1 MADEPVPEA
10 DAQEQALLLADWE
23 EPELDAIPPD
33 VPEADALEQA
43 RPLAEAPPAPATLDL
58 PPDVPEADA
67 LDQQRLAD
75 VEEEDDR
82 R

>member
-10 DAQEQALLLADWE
+10 DAQEQALLVDGPE
-23 EPELDAIPPD
+23 EPELDEIPPD

-43 RPLAEAPPAPATLDL
+43 RPLAGAPNGVSELR
-58 PPDVPEADA
+58 PDVPEADA
-67 LDQQRLAD
+67 LDQQRPAD
-75 VEEEDDR
+75 VDEDDDR

>member
-10 DAQEQALLLADWE
+10 DAQEQSLPVAGSE
-23 EPELDAIPPD
+23 EPELDEIPPD

-43 RPLAEAPPAPATLDL
+43 RPSAVAPNATIERR
-58 PPDVPEADA
+58 PDVPEADA
-67 LDQQRLAD
+67 LDQERPAD
-75 VEEEDDR
+75 AEDDDDR